1 MNSMKRIILV
11 ITLLF
16 IIPSI
21 CYGSEERR
29 DGEEYDLILEQYD
42 ILNIDDIEK
51 SIAEL
56 EIQNSDYFSPLNV
69 KNFIISTLKGEN
81 SIDGKTIVAGL
92 WKVFMKEVYES
103 IPLLIQ
109 ILSITIICA
118 ILTNI
123 QASFESNT
131 VSQLAYYISYLLIIT
146 LVIKSFNVVM
156 VLSRTTIDNMVRFM
170 EIILPTLLTLLVAVG
185 GVRASAFFHPIVLG
199 TVNVISL
206 LIKNM
211 VLPLIFFSF
220 IVGII
225 SRISDRIQFSKLADL
240 MRQVIVTLLGGFLT
254 IFIGIM
260 SIYGVVSTADGITAR
275 TAKFAVD
282 RFVPI
287 VGKFLSDAMDTVVG
301 CSLIIKNAIGSLS
314 LLILIGI
321 CISPIFKV
329 VTLIFMYKLIIAV
342 TQPISS
348 IGIGESLEE
357 VNKSLILVLASL
369 LSVSMLLFITIT
381 IMVKAGDVTMM
392 LR

>member
-1 MNSMKRIILV
+1 MNSMKGIILF

-16 IIPSI
+16 IIPNI
-21 CYGSEERR
+21 CYGSDERR
-29 DGEEYDLILEQYD
+29 ESEEHELILEQYD

-56 EIQNSDYFSPLNV
+56 EIQNNDYFPPLNV
-69 KNFIISTLKGEN
+69 KAFIISTLKGEK
-81 SIDGKTIVAGL
+81 SIDGKTIIAGL
-92 WKVFMKEVYES
+92 WKIFMKEVYEN

-185 GVRASAFFHPIVLG
+185 GVRASAFFHPIVLS

-206 LIKNM
+206 LIKNI
-211 VLPLIFFSF
+211 VLPIIFFSF

-240 MRQVIVTLLGGFLT
+240 MRQIIVTLLGGFLT

-260 SIYGVVSTADGITAR
+260 SIYGVVSTTDGITAR

-301 CSLIIKNAIGSLS
+301 CSLIIKNAIGSLG

-321 CISPIFKV
+321 CIGPIFKV
-329 VTLIFMYKLIIAV
+329 VALIFMYKLIIAV

-348 IGIGESLEE
+348 TGIGESLEE

-381 IMVKAGDVTMM
+381 IMVEAGNITMM